1 MHLIKDGFKDYKL
14 QLSKAIDSLHQLTTE
29 IDHKPLMQTVKEIKD
44 HINDPFL
51 FVIVGEVKAGKSS
64 FVNALLGTKEEICKV
79 AASPMTDTIQQIV
92 YGEKTEEIDIN
103 PYLKRITHPVEILKE
118 IAIVDTP
125 GTNTIID
132 HHQEITERFIP
143 HADLIV
149 FVFEAKNP
157 YRQSSWEFF
166 NYINEAWR
174 KKIIFVLQQKD
185 LMEPDDLVV
194 NIEGVKSQAIQ
205 KGIPDPNVFDVS
217 AKMELEDQAGS
228 GFESLKAYIQKN
240 ITGGK
245 APYLKLLNNSTTAQ
259 TINLKIGE
267 SLTLREEQWKLDQA
281 FRDEIKSTLDH
292 QGLKTEKQI
301 DFLVENLLASYNKI
315 TQETD
320 SELSNG
326 LSFVTMIKKSFSSL
340 FSTNEG
346 PKEWLQRLTKD
357 FEQRLN
363 ISLKDKLQNGVI
375 DIADNIQMMAKLV
388 DSQVKSSP
396 TVLLNSDEIFADIAE
411 KRANILKELQLTF
424 ADFMSNSE
432 NFYDKAMLHETEN
445 MAPNLAAGSGIAVI
459 GVILATVVNGAV
471 FDITGGILT
480 TIGLLFAGVS
490 VGFKRRKILQGYR
503 QEIVNGRTQLESEV
517 TEKLKSY
524 TAKIKTRIDSN
535 FAQFDKHL
543 SDEGSKINTLGNQRK
558 EIDNQLNTI
567 KNTLDKVLSK

>member
-1 MHLIKDGFKDYKL
+1 MHLIKDGFKDYKI
-14 QLSKAIDSLHQLTTE
+14 QLSTAIDSLHQLTTE
-29 IDHKPLMQTVKEIKD
+29 IDHKPLMQTLKEIKD

-103 PYLKRITHPVEILKE
+103 PYLKRISHPVDILKE

-194 NIEGVKSQAIQ
+194 NIEGVRSQAIQ
-205 KGIPDPNVFDVS
+205 KGIPEPNVFDVS

-228 GFESLKAYIQKN
+228 GFESLKDYIQKN

-245 APYLKLLNNSTTAQ
+245 APFLKLLNNSTTAQ

-267 SLTLREEQWKLDQA
+267 SLKLREEQWKLDQA

-320 SELSNG
+320 LELSKG
-326 LSFVTMIKKSFSSL
+326 LSIVTMIKKSFSSL

-388 DSQVKSSP
+388 DSQVKNSP

-432 NFYDKAMLHETEN
+432 NFYDKAMFQETEN
-445 MAPNLAAGSGIAVI
+445 MAPNLAAGGGIAVI

-503 QEIVNGRTQLESEV
+503 QEIENGRNQLESEV
-517 TEKLKSY
+517 KDKLKSY

-543 SDEGSKINTLGNQRK
+543 SEEGSKINTLTDHRE
-558 EIDNQLNTI
+558 EIDNQLITI
-567 KNTLDKVLSK
+567 KSTLEKVLSQ

>member
-1 MHLIKDGFKDYKL
+1 MWLIKEGFKEYKI
-14 QLSKAIDSLHQLTTE
+14 QLASVIDSLHQLTKE
-29 IDHKPLMQTVKEIKD
+29 IDHKPLIQTVSEIKD

-92 YGEKTEEIDIN
+92 YGEKTEEININ
-103 PYLKRITHPVEILKE
+103 PFLKKITHPVDILKE

-185 LMEPDDLVV
+185 LMEPSDLRT
-194 NIEGVKSQAIQ
+194 NIEGVKSQAIK
-205 KGIPDPNVFDVS
+205 KGIEEPNVFDVS
-217 AKMELEDQAGS
+217 AKMELEERDNS
-228 GFESLKAYIQKN
+228 GFEILKSYIQKN

-245 APYLKLLNNSTTAQ
+245 APFLKLINNASTAQ

-267 SLTLREEQWKLDQA
+267 SLKIREEQWKLDQA

-292 QGLKTEKQI
+292 QSLKTEKQI
-301 DFLVENLLASYNKI
+301 DFLVENLVASYAKI
-315 TQETD
+315 TRETD
-320 SELSNG
+320 QELSDG
-326 LSFVTMIKKSFSSL
+326 LSFITMIKKSFSSM
-340 FSTNEG
+340 FGTNEG

-363 ISLKDKLQNGVI
+363 ISLKDKLQSGVI
-375 DIADNIQMMAKLV
+375 DIADNIQTMAKLV
-388 DSQVKSSP
+388 DSQVKNSP

-411 KRANILKELQLTF
+411 KRANILKELQMTF
-424 ADFMSNSE
+424 SDFMNNSE
-432 NFYDKAMLHETEN
+432 NFYDKAMLHESEN

-480 TIGLLFAGVS
+480 TIGLLFAGAS
-490 VGFKRRKILQGYR
+490 IGFKRRKILQGYR
-503 QEIVNGRTQLESEV
+503 KEIERGRIQIENEV
-517 TEKLKSY
+517 TDKLKNY
-524 TAKIKTRIDSN
+524 TSKIKTRIDSN
-535 FAQFDKHL
+535 FAQFDQHL
-543 SDEGSKINTLGNQRK
+543 ADEGSKIIALGNHR
-558 EIDNQLNTI
+558 EDIDNQLKRI
-567 KNTLDKVLSK
+567 KSNLQIQLN